1 MITVSD
7 LPRTDMSR
15 FLSAR
20 VFEGRTQG
28 PARPDS
34 RATVRGSNLGSLAE
48 NLSPV
53 VTGPESVGN
62 PLEATLWEERALAA
76 DLLLRDLEDAVE
88 ANPALAALLVPL
100 ARADRQPRVVRG
112 MIRVG
117 RDEQPQNG
125 CARSAYDEDRAFLRG
140 SRRRP
145 HPHDLTGVC
154 LAVHIGGKED
164 GTRTGFGLLNPN
176 LRGLADGRAASVQAN
191 AVINATQT
199 GVQGMGLA
207 NGQCPFNSRP
217 SGWVRARHV
226 DYSKPMS
233 KNFAAT
239 TFTDPARIRNFCII
253 AHIDHGKS
261 TLADR
266 ILQLSKV
273 VEERDMRDQ
282 YLDNMDIER
291 ERGITIKAQN
301 VRLPWIPRSGPLEG
315 EEIVMQMIDTPGH
328 VDFTYE
334 VSRALEACE
343 GAILLVDA
351 AQGIEAQTLANL
363 YLAMENDLEI
373 IPVLNK
379 IDLPA
384 ADPEKYSLE
393 IANIIGCEPEDV
405 LRVSGKT
412 GEGVEALLD
421 KVAELVPAPTS
432 DFGPDAP
439 ARAMIF
445 DSIYD
450 TYRGV
455 VTYIRMVDGTLKPR
469 QKVTMMSTGA
479 NHELLE
485 VGIVSP
491 TMHKCEGLGPGE
503 VGYLITGVKDVRET
517 KVGDTITWAS
527 GGAEE
532 PLEGYADP
540 KPMVYSGLFP
550 ISQADFPD
558 LRDALEKLQLNDASL
573 TYEPETSVALGFG
586 FRCGFLGLLHMEIT
600 RDRLEREFDLDL
612 ISTAPSVT
620 YRVVGEDGAEQIIHN
635 PSDWPEGK
643 LREVYEPVVKTTIIV
658 PADFVGPTMEL
669 CQSKRGQMGGMDYLS
684 EDRVEL
690 RYTMPLGEI
699 IFDFFDQLKSRTKG
713 YASLNYEDAGEQL
726 ADLVKVDV
734 LLNGDPVDA
743 FSAIVHR
750 DSAQW
755 YGNKMTKKLKELI
768 PRQQFEVPVQASI
781 GSKIIARE
789 NIRAMRKD
797 VLAKCYGGDISRKRK
812 LLEKQKAGKKRMK
825 SLGSVSVPQEAFV
838 AALSTDD
845 D

>member
-125 CARSAYDEDRAFLRG
+125 CARPAYDEDRAFLRG

-191 AVINATQT
+191 AVINTTQT

-207 NGQCPFNSRP
+207 NGQCSFNSGP

-363 YLAMENDLEI
+363 YLAMENDLES
-373 IPVLNK
+373 IPVLNT

-384 ADPEKYSLE
+384 SDPEKHSL
-393 IANIIGCEPEDV
+393 
-405 LRVSGKT
+405 
-412 GEGVEALLD
+412 
-421 KVAELVPAPTS
+421 
-432 DFGPDAP
+432 
-439 ARAMIF
+439 
-445 DSIYD
+445 
-450 TYRGV
+450 
-455 VTYIRMVDGTLKPR
+455 
-469 QKVTMMSTGA
+469 
-479 NHELLE
+479 
-485 VGIVSP
+485 
-491 TMHKCEGLGPGE
+491 
-503 VGYLITGVKDVRET
+503 
-517 KVGDTITWAS
+517 
-527 GGAEE
+527 
-532 PLEGYADP
+532 
-540 KPMVYSGLFP
+540 
-550 ISQADFPD
+550 
-558 LRDALEKLQLNDASL
+558 
-573 TYEPETSVALGFG
+573 
-586 FRCGFLGLLHMEIT
+586 
-600 RDRLEREFDLDL
+600 
-612 ISTAPSVT
+612 
-620 YRVVGEDGAEQIIHN
+620 
-635 PSDWPEGK
+635 
-643 LREVYEPVVKTTIIV
+643 
-658 PADFVGPTMEL
+658 
-669 CQSKRGQMGGMDYLS
+669 
-684 EDRVEL
+684 
-690 RYTMPLGEI
+690 
-699 IFDFFDQLKSRTKG
+699 
-713 YASLNYEDAGEQL
+713 
-726 ADLVKVDV
+726 
-734 LLNGDPVDA
+734 
-743 FSAIVHR
+743 
-750 DSAQW
+750 
-755 YGNKMTKKLKELI
+755 
-768 PRQQFEVPVQASI
+768 
-781 GSKIIARE
+781 
-789 NIRAMRKD
+789 
-797 VLAKCYGGDISRKRK
+797 
-812 LLEKQKAGKKRMK
+812 
-825 SLGSVSVPQEAFV
+825 
-838 AALSTDD
+838 
-845 D
+845 